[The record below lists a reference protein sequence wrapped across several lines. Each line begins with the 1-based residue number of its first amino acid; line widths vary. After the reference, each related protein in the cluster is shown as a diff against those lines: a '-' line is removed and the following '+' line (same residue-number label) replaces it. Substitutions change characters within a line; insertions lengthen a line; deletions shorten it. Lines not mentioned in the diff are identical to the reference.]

1 MMNQESLNQRIQK
14 QIEDHDVMLYMK
26 GDRLFPQCGFS
37 AQVVKILDYLGVNY
51 ETHDILT
58 DPELR
63 SGMKNFSNWP
73 TFPQLFVKKELI
85 GGCDIVTS
93 LFETGELQKLFQE
106 KAISLKAPA

>member
-1 MMNQESLNQRIQK
+1 MNQESLNQRIQA
-14 QIEDHDVMLYMK
+14 QIDSHPVILYMK

-37 AQVVKILDYLGVNY
+37 AQVVKILDYLGAKY

-63 SGMKNFSNWP
+63 AGMKNFSNWP
-73 TFPQLFVKKELI
+73 TFPQLFVKSELI

-93 LFETGELQKLFQE
+93 LFESGELQKILQE
-106 KAISLKAPA
+106 KDLISNGPA